1 MLENACAMTHNIH
14 MKIKKKIIKAL
25 CLGGLVPP
33 MLAIRHHTAWG
44 ANCRREIYDV
54 EILRGA
60 MWEFVSTHDTLAEA
74 NKSFGKQLDKAIE
87 AC

>member
-1 MLENACAMTHNIH
+1 MK
-14 MKIKKKIIKAL
+14 MKIKKKIVKAI
-25 CLGGLVPP
+25 CLGGLIPP

-44 ANCRREIYDV
+44 ANCRREIYEV
-54 EILRGA
+54 SILRGA

-74 NKSFGKQLDKAIE
+74 HKSFGKQLDKAIQ

>member
-1 MLENACAMTHNIH
+1 MK
-14 MKIKKKIIKAL
+14 MKIKKKIVKAI
-25 CLGGLVPP
+25 CLGGLIPP

-74 NKSFGKQLDKAIE
+74 HKSFGKQLDKAIQ

>member
-1 MLENACAMTHNIH
+1 MLENACAMPHNIH

-44 ANCRREIYDV
+44 ANCRREIYEV
-54 EILRGA
+54 SILRGA

-74 NKSFGKQLDKAIE
+74 HKSFGKQLDKAIE

>member
-1 MLENACAMTHNIH
+1 MLENACAMPHNIH

-33 MLAIRHHTAWG
+33 LLAIRHHTAWG
-44 ANCRREIYDV
+44 ANCRREIYEV
-54 EILRGA
+54 SILRGA

-87 AC
+87 AV

>member
-1 MLENACAMTHNIH
+1 MLEISWTILYLII

-87 AC
+87 TC

>member
-1 MLENACAMTHNIH
+1 MLEISWTILYLII

-74 NKSFGKQLDKAIE
+74 NKSFGKQLDKAIKT
-87 AC
+87 C

>member
-1 MLENACAMTHNIH
+1 VLEISWTILYLII

-74 NKSFGKQLDKAIE
+74 NKSFGKQLDKAIKT
-87 AC
+87 C

>member
-1 MLENACAMTHNIH
+1 MLENACAMPHNIH

>member
-1 MLENACAMTHNIH
+1 M
-14 MKIKKKIIKAL
+14 KKKIIKAM

-44 ANCRREIYDV
+44 ANCRREIYEV
-54 EILRGA
+54 SILRGA

-74 NKSFGKQLDKAIE
+74 NKSFGKQLDKATE
-87 AC
+87 AV